1 MSSPS
6 TSTGDGSTPTPERRQ
21 YNSPLRRQQLAETRA
36 RILAAGSAL
45 VHEFPTWDWRD
56 LTFRAVADEAGVSER
71 TVYRHF
77 ASEQELHRAVMYRL
91 EEEAGVKYEGL
102 RLENLAKITERVFAR
117 LPSFAVPSSHMEP
130 PFAEEDRRR
139 RDALLAAVSELATN
153 WTAAE
158 CDMAAGMLDVI
169 WATQSYERLTTAWN
183 LEPQGATG
191 AVTWVLDLLVAAI
204 RDGSRPTSAKTSSR
218 GRSRATKAVTDDAAP
233 PRSDNKKR

>member
-1 MSSPS
+1 MSRPS
-6 TSTGDGSTPTPERRQ
+6 KSAGDESSPTPERRQ
-21 YNSPLRRQQLAETRA
+21 YNSPLRRQQLAETRS

-102 RLENLAKITERVFAR
+102 RLENLAKITGRVFAR
-117 LPSFAVPSSHMEP
+117 LPSFAVPPSQVGP

-139 RDALLAAVSELATN
+139 RDALLAAVSELAIG

-158 CDMAAGMLDVI
+158 RDMAAGMLDVI

-183 LEPQGATG
+183 MGPQSATR

-204 RDGSRPTSAKTSSR
+204 RDGSRPTSAKT
-218 GRSRATKAVTDDAAP
+218 AAP
-233 PRSDNKKR
+233 PRTTKRIR